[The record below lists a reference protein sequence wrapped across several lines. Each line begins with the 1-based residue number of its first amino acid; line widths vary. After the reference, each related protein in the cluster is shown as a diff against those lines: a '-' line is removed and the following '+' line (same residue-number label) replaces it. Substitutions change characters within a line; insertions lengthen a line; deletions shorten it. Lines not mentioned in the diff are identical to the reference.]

1 MPRVY
6 SFPMNHRPSAISHQ
20 LFDWDQVDDV
30 LLDMDGTLLDR
41 HFDNFFFEEE
51 LPRRYAAKHGL
62 AVEEASERLLTMYR
76 AVEGELNWTDLHY
89 WSKTLGIDVVALT
102 KELEHLITCHPD
114 AVEFLRHLRARG
126 KRVHV
131 LTNAHAAGVE
141 IKIAR
146 TRIDRYVD
154 RIVNAFEVGHL
165 KTRPEYWPTC
175 QRLIGF
181 DPSRSLYIDDD
192 EACLAAAQRY
202 GVRHVFHRS
211 KSSSQLPAQASRR
224 FVSIEDFYALMPL

>member
-1 MPRVY
+1 MSP
-6 SFPMNHRPSAISHQ
+6 
-20 LFDWDQVDDV
+20 
-30 LLDMDGTLLDR
+30 DGT
-41 HFDNFFFEEE
+41 
-51 LPRRYAAKHGL
+51 
-62 AVEEASERLLTMYR
+62 
-76 AVEGELNWTDLHY
+76 
-89 WSKTLGIDVVALT
+89 
-102 KELEHLITCHPD
+102 
-114 AVEFLRHLRARG
+114 ARG

-192 EACLAAAQRY
+192 EACLAAAQPGSAR
-202 GVRHVFHRS
+202 RAAARQAL
-211 KSSSQLPAQASRR
+211 QLVQLDARG
-224 FVSIEDFYALMPL
+224 E